1 MAEAILA
8 AIGLLLCLALL
19 VRLALPPRQRQR
31 MDSRARQGW
40 NTLRRSARAVPAVWQ
55 HRRHR
60 KQAASEAEAAI
71 RRAREGISRD
81 GNVIRPKSFKRP
93 RKPHQ

>member
-1 MAEAILA
+1 MAENILA
-8 AIGLLLCLALL
+8 AVVLLLCLALL
-19 VRLALPPRQRQR
+19 VRLLLPPRQRQR
-31 MDSRARQGW
+31 MDNRARQGW
-40 NTLRRSARAVPAVWQ
+40 NTLRRGAHAVPAVW
-55 HRRHR
+55 HRRRHR

-93 RKPHQ
+93 RKPH

>member
-1 MAEAILA
+1 MAETIFA

-19 VRLALPPRQRQR
+19 VRLVLPPRQRQR

-40 NTLRRSARAVPAVWQ
+40 TTLRQRARAVPAVWH

-60 KQAASEAEAAI
+60 KQAASEAEAVI
-71 RRAREGISRD
+71 RRAREGVGRD

-93 RKPHQ
+93 RKPH

>member
-1 MAEAILA
+1 MAETILA
-8 AIGLLLCLALL
+8 AVVLALCLALL
-19 VRLALPPRQRQR
+19 VRLMLPPRQRQR

-40 NTLRRSARAVPAVWQ
+40 NTLRRSARAVPAVWH

-71 RRAREGISRD
+71 RRARDGFSRD

-93 RKPHQ
+93 RKPH

>member
-1 MAEAILA
+1 MAEYILA
-8 AIGLLLCLALL
+8 AVVLLLCLALL
-19 VRLALPPRQRQR
+19 VRLLLPPRQRQR
-31 MDSRARQGW
+31 MDNRALQGW
-40 NTLRRSARAVPAVWQ
+40 TTVRRSARAVPAVW
-55 HRRHR
+55 HRRRHR

-93 RKPHQ
+93 RKPH

>member
-1 MAEAILA
+1 MAEYILA
-8 AIGLLLCLALL
+8 AVVLLLCVALL
-19 VRLALPPRQRQR
+19 VRLLLPPRQRQR
-31 MDSRARQGW
+31 MDNRALQGW
-40 NTLRRSARAVPAVWQ
+40 TTVRRSARAVPAVW
-55 HRRHR
+55 HRRRDR

-93 RKPHQ
+93 RKPH

>member
-1 MAEAILA
+1 MAEYILA
-8 AIGLLLCLALL
+8 AVVLLLCLALL
-19 VRLALPPRQRQR
+19 VRLLLPPRQRQR
-31 MDSRARQGW
+31 MDNRALQGW
-40 NTLRRSARAVPAVWQ
+40 TTVRRSARAVPAAW
-55 HRRHR
+55 HRRRHR

-93 RKPHQ
+93 RKPH